1 QVTSSASSRRM
12 TRQAAKR
19 KMAFLKGPFILV
31 IGLWFSAFWAVQIS
45 AKQPNFLVV
54 LADDLGY
61 GDLGCYGRKDAHTP
75 NLDRF
80 AKEGLRFTHCYAANA
95 NCSPSRTGL
104 MTGRTPTR
112 VGVSNWIPMLSPMHV
127 SDKEITIATLLK
139 QNGYDT
145 AHIGK
150 WHLNGR
156 FNLPGQPQPNDHGFS
171 HWFST
176 QNNALPNHKNPYN
189 FVRNGIPTGPIKG
202 FSAQIVTDEAIR
214 WLNSQRDKK
223 KPFFLF
229 VCYHEPH
236 EPIATDPKFA
246 KLHPSGDPSHSAYWG
261 NITQLDDGFGRLM
274 AEVDRLKLNEN
285 LFTFFTSDNGPAR
298 TGFHPH
304 GETGSLREKKGWLY
318 EGGIRVPGILRWP
331 RKTRPGSSSDIP
343 ISGVDLLPTL
353 CEIAGIEKPADRAI
367 DGTSFLPLLSGK
379 PIRRKTPLYWHFY
392 AASGKPKVA
401 MRIGDWK
408 ILAHLDAPEISK
420 RVDLTAQDQKTLKT
434 AKLGKLELYNL
445 RADPGETLDLATSET
460 ERLKKMGQR
469 LQEIYSSVQKDCPTW
484 PDWEWARYEHER
496 IQWPPYR
503 GKRKVEPR
511 IPKIPPPKNF
521 K

>member
-1 QVTSSASSRRM
+1 MDGIRFGQRSL
-12 TRQAAKR
+12 QALVAFLVFILSTGTFFAKR
-19 KMAFLKGPFILV
+19 PSFI
-31 IGLWFSAFWAVQIS
+31 I
-45 AKQPNFLVV
+45 V

-61 GDLGCYGRKDAHTP
+61 GDLGCYGRKQANTP
-75 NLDRF
+75 HLDQF

-95 NCSPSRTGL
+95 NCSPARTGL

-127 SDKEITIATLLK
+127 SSKEITIAKLLQ

-145 AHIGK
+145 AHVGK

-156 FNLPGQPQPNDHGFS
+156 FNLTGQPQPNDHGFN

-189 FVRNGIPTGPIKG
+189 FVRNGIPLGPIKG
-202 FSAQIVTDEAIR
+202 YSAQIVTEEAIR
-214 WLNSQRDKK
+214 WLQTHRDKK

-236 EPIATDPKFA
+236 EPIATNPKYA
-246 KLHPSGDPSHSAYWG
+246 KLHPSEDPSYSAYWG
-261 NITQLDDGFGRLM
+261 NVTQLDAGFGRLM
-274 AEVDRLKLNEN
+274 KEVGRLNLNDN
-285 LFTFFTSDNGPAR
+285 LFTLFTSDNGPAR

-304 GETGSLREKKGWLY
+304 GETGGLSDRKGWLT
-318 EGGIRVPGILRWP
+318 EGGIRVPGILQWSG
-331 RKTRPGSSSDIP
+331 KTRPGSTSEVP
-343 ISGVDLLPTL
+343 VSGVDLLPTL
-353 CEIAGIEKPADRAI
+353 CEMAGIEKPTDRTI
-367 DGTSFLPLLSGK
+367 DGSSFLPLLKGK
-379 PIRRKTPLYWHFY
+379 PMQRHKPLYWHFY
-392 AASGKPKVA
+392 AASGKHKVA

-408 ILAHLDAPEISK
+408 ILAHLDAPEMSR
-420 RVDLTAQDQKTLKT
+420 RVDLTTLDQKALKT

-445 RADPGETLDLATSET
+445 REDPTESNDLASSEAG
-460 ERLKKMGQR
+460 RLDKMGKR
-469 LQEIYSSVQKDCPTW
+469 LRKMYEEVQNECPVW
-484 PDWEWARYEHER
+484 PEWKWERYEHER

-503 GKRKVEPR
+503 GARKVELR
-511 IPKIPPPKNF
+511 IPKIPSPEDF

>member
-1 QVTSSASSRRM
+1 M
-12 TRQAAKR
+12 GNLILAAAISGILAVPALAER
-19 KMAFLKGPFILV
+19 PSFI
-31 IGLWFSAFWAVQIS
+31 I
-45 AKQPNFLVV
+45 V

-61 GDLGCYGRKDAHTP
+61 GDLGCYGRKKAHTP

-80 AKEGLRFTHCYAANA
+80 AGEGLRLTHCYAANA

-112 VGVSNWIPMLSPMHV
+112 AGVSNWIPMLSPMHV
-127 SDKEITIATLLK
+127 SDKEITIAKLLQ

-156 FNLPGQPQPNDHGFS
+156 FNLPGQPQPNDHGFN

-189 FVRNGIPTGPIKG
+189 FVRNGIPVGPIKG
-202 FSAQIVTDEAIR
+202 FSAQIVTEEAIR
-214 WLNSQRDKK
+214 WLRSRGNTKE
-223 KPFFLF
+223 PFFLF

-246 KLHPSGDPSHSAYWG
+246 SLHPSDDPSHSAYWG
-261 NITQLDDGFGRLM
+261 NVSQMDDAFGRLM
-274 AEVDRLKLNEN
+274 AGVDRLKLNNN
-285 LFTFFTSDNGPAR
+285 LFTLFTSDNGPAR

-304 GETGSLREKKGWLY
+304 GETGSLRGKKGWLY

-331 RKTRPGSSSDIP
+331 GKTQPGTTSNTP
-343 ISGVDLLPTL
+343 ISGVDLLPSL
-353 CEIAGIEKPADRAI
+353 CDAAGIEPPSDRTL
-367 DGTSFLPLLSGK
+367 DGTSFLPLLSGR
-379 PIRRKTPLYWHFY
+379 PIQRKTPLYWHFY
-392 AASGKPKVA
+392 AAAGNPKVA
-401 MRIGDWK
+401 MRVGNWK
-408 ILAHLDAPEISK
+408 ILAPLDVPYIPK
-420 RVDLTAQDQKTLKT
+420 RVDLTVLDQKTLKT
-434 AKLGKLELYNL
+434 AKPGKFELFNLSKDPSELKDLANSEADRLDKMSNQL
-445 RADPGETLDLATSET
+445 RA
-460 ERLKKMGQR
+460 
-469 LQEIYSSVQKDCPTW
+469 IYEDVQKECPVW
-484 PDWEWARYEHER
+484 PEWEWARYEHER

-503 GKRKVEPR
+503 GKSKFEPHV
-511 IPKIPPPKNF
+511 PKIPPPANF

>member
-1 QVTSSASSRRM
+1 MALWKRR
-12 TRQAAKR
+12 
-19 KMAFLKGPFILV
+19 FIVV
-31 IGLWFSAFWAVQIS
+31 IALWLSMFWAVRVS
-45 AKQPNFLVV
+45 AERPSFLIV

-61 GDLGCYGRKDAHTP
+61 GDLGCYGRREAHTP

-80 AKEGLRFTHCYAANA
+80 AKEGLRLTHCYAANA

-112 VGVSNWIPMLSPMHV
+112 VGVSNWIPMLSPMHM
-127 SDKEITIATLLK
+127 SSKEITIAKLL
-139 QNGYDT
+139 QDAGYDT

-156 FNLPGQPQPNDHGFS
+156 FNLPGQPQPNDHGFT

-176 QNNALPNHKNPYN
+176 QNNALPNHRNPYN
-189 FVRNGIPTGPIKG
+189 FVRNGIPAGPIKG
-202 FSAQIVTDEAIR
+202 FSAQIVTDEAIH
-214 WLNSQRDKK
+214 WLRSQRDKK

-261 NITQLDDGFGRLM
+261 NVTQMDAGFGRLIT
-274 AEVDRLKLNEN
+274 EVDRLKLSDN
-285 LFTFFTSDNGPAR
+285 LFTLFTSDNGPAR

-304 GETGSLREKKGWLY
+304 GETGSLRERKGWMY

-331 RKTRPGSSSDIP
+331 GKTRPGSSSDIP
-343 ISGVDLLPTL
+343 VSGVDLLPTL
-353 CEIAGIEKPADRAI
+353 CEVAGITEPTDRAI
-367 DGTSFLPLLSGK
+367 DGTSFLPLLAGT
-379 PIRRKTPLYWHFY
+379 PILRKTPLYWHFY

-401 MRIGDWK
+401 MRMGKWK

-420 RVDLTAQDQKTLKT
+420 RVDLTDQDQKTLKT
-434 AKLGKLELYNL
+434 AKLGRFELYNL

-460 ERLKKMGQR
+460 ARLKKMVQR
-469 LQEIYSSVQKDCPTW
+469 LQEIYAGVQEECPVW
-484 PDWEWARYEHER
+484 PEWNGHDTSTSESNGHHTEEKER
-496 IQWPPYR
+496 LSLAPLRFRHQQMS
-503 GKRKVEPR
+503 
-511 IPKIPPPKNF
+511 ND
-521 K
+521 